1 MLTRKIKKI
10 FYKSLIKS
18 SPEKLVTNKLI
29 FKKKYI
35 LYNKKKIFS
44 FKNKFYIISIGK
56 ASQSLTN
63 GILSSTKNVE
73 NYFVVRHFFNKKNN
87 INLKKTIRSTHPL
100 VSKKSY
106 EAAKKMIKFIKSI
119 PPKSDVIFLISGG
132 GSAMLAHPIKGLEF
146 KEKSV
151 FINNLIHV
159 GIGEREVNFF
169 RKRLSSI
176 KSSKTLSYF
185 KDTNILNLILS
196 DERSNKIDAI
206 SSGISIPQKQIKI
219 KKNLLEKVFKQK
231 FCTAKIKNILLKNN
245 KNQPINDYNNKIK
258 SLIIGDRF
266 DLIREL
272 KINFSKEKNLNK
284 FEYYGHIFEKSY
296 NLSINKIHKSVKKFY
311 ERNNTGLNV
320 LVFTGEIP
328 VKANLKS
335 KGGRNQHLS
344 AEFIDKFKNFKNF
357 TFSCFSTDGCDY
369 LRGIHGAYIDDSVI
383 KFINH
388 ANINYKK
395 YIRETNTYFLHKKTK
410 SLIKGNYSDNN
421 FSDFYIFSYINE

>member
-1 MLTRKIKKI
+1 MLTVKIKKI
-10 FYKSLIKS
+10 FYKSLINS
-18 SPEKLVTNKLI
+18 SPEKLITNKLT
-29 FKKKYI
+29 FKKKSI
-35 LYNKKKIFS
+35 FYNKKKIFS

-56 ASQSLTN
+56 ASQSLIK
-63 GILSSTKNVE
+63 GILSSSKNIE
-73 NYFVVRHFFNKKNN
+73 DYFVVRHFFYKKNN
-87 INLKKTIRSTHPL
+87 INIKKTFRSTHPL

-106 EAAKKMIKFIKSI
+106 NAAKKMLQFIKSI
-119 PPKSDVIFLISGG
+119 PPNADVIFLISGG
-132 GSAMLAHPIKGLEF
+132 GSAMLAHPIKELEF
-146 KEKSV
+146 NEKSV

-185 KDTNILNLILS
+185 KNSNILNLILS

-219 KKNLLEKVFKQK
+219 KASLLEKVFKQN
-231 FCTAKIKNILLKNN
+231 FCTVKIKNILLNN
-245 KNQPINDYNNKIK
+245 NQNKPINNYNNKIT
-258 SLIIGDRF
+258 SYIIGDRF
-266 DLIREL
+266 DLIKEL
-272 KINFSKEKNLNK
+272 KINFNKEKNLNN

-296 NLSINKIHKSVKKFY
+296 NLSINKIYNSAKKFY
-311 ERNNTGLNV
+311 EKNYSGLNV

-369 LRGIHGAYIDDSVI
+369 LKGIHGAYIDDRV
-383 KFINH
+383 INH
-388 ANINYKK
+388 IKNNNINYKK
-395 YIRETNTYFLHKKTK
+395 YIRETNTYFLHKETK
-410 SLIKGNYSDNN
+410 SLIKGGYSDNN

>member
-176 KSSKTLSYF
+176 KSSKTISYF
-185 KDTNILNLILS
+185 KNTNILNLILS

-369 LRGIHGAYIDDSVI
+369 LKGIHGAYIDDSVI

>member
-176 KSSKTLSYF
+176 KSSKTISYF
-185 KDTNILNLILS
+185 KNTNILNLILS

-369 LRGIHGAYIDDSVI
+369 LKGIHGAYIDDSVI
-383 KFINH
+383 KFINQ

>member
-1 MLTRKIKKI
+1 MLTKKIKKI